1 LIYFSLSE
9 ENANIM
15 QQNDATGWSAISI
28 AILESE
34 QGYPDSALIEVRRT
48 L

>member
-15 QQNDATGWSAISI
+15 QEHAATGWSASSL
-28 AILESE
+28 AILDSE
-34 QGYPDSALIEVRRT
+34 QGYPDSALVEVRRT